1 MDIELCHLGDD
12 CASGI
17 IIDDIIYQHKK
28 LLFMLGEYHF
38 NDIYNYLHNNH
49 LEDIYNKDKLI
60 IVKNGVKHKDYNFLF
75 NHDYYINNSV
85 INNYDFI
92 KLRFDEK
99 IKNFRNILSSDTT
112 CIFITFT
119 KNIDKLNIKNMIE
132 WLTIHKKKFH
142 LMIFT
147 NNDYTNDYN
156 HTNLSII
163 KLTNSYLEWYGF
175 SKPVKEKL
183 YKEIYDKFIER
194 LQVVGIDN
202 NFPKDY
208 NDTYKTS
215 RV

>member
-38 NDIYNYLHNNH
+38 NDIINYLHNNH

-75 NHDYYINNSV
+75 NHDYNINNSV
-85 INNYDFI
+85 ITNHDFI

-99 IKNFRNILSSDTT
+99 IKNFRNILFSDTT

-119 KNIDKLNIKNMIE
+119 KNIDKLNINNMIK

-175 SKPVKEKL
+175 SKSVKEKL
-183 YKEIYDKFIER
+183 YKEIYNKFIER